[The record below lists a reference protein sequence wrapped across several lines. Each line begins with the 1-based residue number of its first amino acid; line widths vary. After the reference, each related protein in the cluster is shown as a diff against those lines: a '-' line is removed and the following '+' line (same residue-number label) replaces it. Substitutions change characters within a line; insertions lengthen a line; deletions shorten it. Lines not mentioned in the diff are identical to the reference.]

1 MLQTEYHQRIV
12 DYYHSTENAYRDSW
26 DLDNSLAIH
35 YGYWDEKVHSFSQS
49 LARMNEVMADA
60 VDIKTGQEILDAGC
74 GVGGSSI
81 YLARLRGAKVT
92 GITLSERQVK
102 HATANAQQAGV
113 DSKVQFRVMDYC
125 STQFPDANF
134 DVVWGCE
141 SICYAASKEEFIK
154 EAYRLLR
161 PGGRLVIADG
171 FVTKLEN
178 NQHPVIRKWLDGWQ
192 VDNLE
197 TPSRFQSFLA
207 ANGFSAINY
216 TDISREVAHSC
227 RRLYRFY
234 YLANLYL
241 LWKTITFSNRASA
254 IQKMNIQ
261 ACKYQFIGMKKKL
274 WLYGLITA
282 QKNS

>member
-1 MLQTEYHQRIV
+1 MLQTEYHQRII

-35 YGYWDEKVHSFSQS
+35 YGFWDDKVHTFSES
-49 LARMNEVMADA
+49 LIRMNEVMADA
-60 VDIKTGQEILDAGC
+60 AGITAGQQVLDAGC

-81 YLARLRGAKVT
+81 YLARHRGAFVT
-92 GITLSERQVK
+92 GITLSDRQVK
-102 HATANAQQAGV
+102 SATAHALQAGV
-113 DSKVQFRVMDYC
+113 DQQVQFCVMDYC
-125 STQFPDANF
+125 STNFPGESF

-141 SICYAASKEEFIK
+141 SICYAASKEAFVK

-171 FVTKLEN
+171 FVSKLEN
-178 NQHPVIRKWLDGWQ
+178 NQHPVIRRWLAGWQ

-197 TPSRFQSFLA
+197 TPARFQSFLKA
-207 ANGFSAINY
+207 SGFSSVY
-216 TDISREVAHSC
+216 HRDISHEVSHSC
-227 RRLYRFY
+227 RRLHRFY

-241 LWKTITFSNRASA
+241 LWKTISFSNRATT

-261 ACKYQFIGMKKKL
+261 ACKYQYLGMKKKL
-274 WLYGLITA
+274 WQYGLLTA
-282 QKNS
+282 LKK